1 MSIMKDLDI
10 RIMEFGLYLI
20 DRWVEHLESALAV
33 AQREEDKV
41 AIESFSRRIE
51 ALLQQN
57 RTWFKERQIDEVM
70 KELFEIWLCSD
81 ESLVENVIEADHVD
95 LEVVGYFV
103 LEVNKIGRI

>member
-10 RIMEFGLYLI
+10 RILEFGLYLI

-33 AQREEDKV
+33 AKREEDQA
-41 AIESFSRRIE
+41 AIRSFSLRLE

-57 RTWFKERQIDEVM
+57 RTWFKEREVDEVM

-95 LEVVGYFV
+95 LEVVGYFA